1 MIFCGG
7 VHTPAIRVLDRYQCC
22 RCGHFVRVVS
32 GLEDETGVRRKTAR
46 RNR

>member
-1 MIFCGG
+1 MIYCGG
-7 VHTPAIRVLDRYQCC
+7 ELTPAERVLDRYQCQ
-22 RCGHFVRVVS
+22 RCGHYVRVVS